1 MFRFAV
7 FMKHLS
13 GSLPSSRDRR
23 LQITNNVGVQLA
35 YQISDDPQGCL
46 PVVLL

>member
-13 GSLPSSRDRR
+13 GLLPSSRDRR
-23 LQITNNVGVQLA
+23 LQITNNVRVQLA